1 MKDKWYVYAIL
12 CSNGSVYIG
21 QTNNLL
27 NRWELH
33 KKGKGARWTKKWP
46 PIKLFYF
53 EEIDS
58 YKNALH
64 RERELKKSTGRR
76 MLKGLLQKVCLSAD
90 EPTEKLLERI
100 KIVGAN
106 GHSPLQ
112 TTERSTIK
120 STGRSSHTSPGGSP
134 HKSQGRIK
142 QAKNIVLANSR
153 SPGKSRN
160 RKIK

>member
-1 MKDKWYVYAIL
+1 MKDKWFVYAIL

-21 QTNNLL
+21 QTNDLQQ
-27 NRWELH
+27 RWELH

-58 YKNALH
+58 YRNALH

-90 EPTEKLLERI
+90 EPAENLLERI
-100 KIVGAN
+100 KPVGAN
-106 GHSPLQ
+106 G
-112 TTERSTIK
+112 
-120 STGRSSHTSPGGSP
+120 GSP
-134 HKSQGRIK
+134 VKSQNGIEQPK
-142 QAKNIVLANSR
+142 IIIGAN
-153 SPGKSRN
+153 
-160 RKIK
+160 

>member
-76 MLKGLLQKVCLSAD
+76 MLKGLLQKDDLLAD
-90 EPTEKLLERI
+90 EPTEKLFERI
-100 KIVGAN
+100 KHVEAN
-106 GHSPLQ
+106 GRSPVQFPGRLSQ
-112 TTERSTIK
+112 KSDVGSPVPSTNN
-120 STGRSSHTSPGGSP
+120 SP
-134 HKSQGRIK
+134 HKSRK
-142 QAKNIVLANSR
+142 Q
-153 SPGKSRN
+153 
-160 RKIK
+160 KIK